1 MAGQIKSETK
11 SFAAEY
17 IGSGFHCL
25 LLGDFLSR
33 IISLIFFPYLQKPS
47 RVHTGPFISQHS
59 LNIVEILSN
68 IAHECTVAHET
79 IHNVAAK
86 KDSLWS
92 HMLGDER
99 KI

>member
-1 MAGQIKSETK
+1 M
-11 SFAAEY
+11 
-17 IGSGFHCL
+17 
-25 LLGDFLSR
+25 
-33 IISLIFFPYLQKPS
+33 
-47 RVHTGPFISQHS
+47 HTGSFISQHS

-68 IAHECTVAHET
+68 IAHECAIALET

-99 KI
+99 KIWDSAKLERASDGRLGKEVF